1 MCCCLTL
8 WWAEWTGRWWW
19 TSYRVQ
25 AFTRNRGTLVEY
37 CEQLFKASCFVY
49 AQPGG
54 RLKISY
60 FPHAAQL
67 RVLCGSSS
75 NSLHSILLMTF
86 RRVLCGSSSN
96 SLHRILLMTFRR
108 VLCGSSSNSL
118 HSILLMTFRR
128 VLCGSSSNFLNRILL
143 ITFRRVL
150 CGSSSNSLNRILLIT
165 FRRVLCGSSSN
176 SLHRILLMTFRRVL
190 CGSSS
195 NSLHSIL
202 LITFMTTSHSAICE
216 ERSEYLYMMYALV
229 LQGLIYLS
237 SYNWLAA
244 ADNEVFGI
252 DLKPFTGHTSL

>member
-8 WWAEWTGRWWW
+8 WSAEWTGRWWW

-75 NSLHSILLMTF
+75 NSLHRILLITF
-86 RRVLCGSSSN
+86 RRVP
-96 SLHRILLMTFRR
+96 
-108 VLCGSSSNSL
+108 CGSSSNSL
-118 HSILLMTFRR
+118 HSILLM
-128 VLCGSSSNFLNRILL
+128 
-143 ITFRRVL
+143 
-150 CGSSSNSLNRILLIT
+150 
-165 FRRVLCGSSSN
+165 
-176 SLHRILLMTFRRVL
+176 
-190 CGSSS
+190 
-195 NSLHSIL
+195 
-202 LITFMTTSHSAICE
+202 TFMTTSHSAICE